1 MHTQIHRS
9 NFRKREIFPNI
20 GHSPSHPLAVMNTTA
35 ARSQKRND
43 CFWRDKPVN
52 QVVTDDR
59 VWVGSRRCSVRVAN
73 GGFAA
78 LLEIS
83 CHSGETPKRTSP
95 RRVFLLPISISR
107 CSKCPAGLEGMAPFR
122 RNKIRSSRLPEVL
135 VGCRSPNRYKNTSR
149 RQSA

>member
-1 MHTQIHRS
+1 
-9 NFRKREIFPNI
+9 
-20 GHSPSHPLAVMNTTA
+20 MNTTA

-83 CHSGETPKRTSP
+83 CHSGNDPEADIAPQGVSP
-95 RRVFLLPISISR
+95 ANF
-107 CSKCPAGLEGMAPFR
+107 
-122 RNKIRSSRLPEVL
+122 
-135 VGCRSPNRYKNTSR
+135 Y
-149 RQSA
+149 QSLQQMPCWIGGHGTVP